1 MKRGATVRGASR
13 RRFLRALGL
22 GGAAAMLPSF
32 AWRQGV
38 RAQAAPPVR
47 LLILTSAHGAPRE
60 HWKMNLPGLPAS
72 ADGSVPLSGVAQG
85 DFSLVLAPLYDVRN
99 RLTVVEGLAMMSAMM
114 DEPGN
119 NHGVSW
125 AHLLTSSPA
134 DYENP
139 IHTGGGIHPFART
152 MSIDQY
158 IARQVSTGEMIPSLE
173 LAGGGRFGSGP
184 LGFATAPDGSWLPYE
199 DDPQSAYDRMFPT
212 GAPTPDEPAAPTRR
226 QLIAAQRPSVLDL
239 AASEYDRVI
248 PQLGAQ
254 DREKLEQHRDQ
265 IRALETRLAGG
276 PVVAGTCDPTFNG
289 SGDAT
294 DQFFRL
300 TAIAFACNLTRVVT
314 INLDQLQPGDFGAPP
329 GDVHQDY
336 AHGETPE
343 AYMHMANYYRHH
355 TQQFA
360 QLINHLD
367 AVPEGDGT
375 LLDNTM
381 IIWITELATGPH
393 DMADGLT
400 IVAGGGGGA
409 LSPGRYLRFA
419 QNRPSPC
426 SSYGCLG
433 GDDIGPGQS
442 HLFVS
447 AMQAMGMPDNSF
459 GQTSGTAL
467 DGSPIDMTGPLP
479 ML

>member
-1 MKRGATVRGASR
+1 MKHDATR

-32 AWRQGV
+32 QWRQ
-38 RAQAAPPVR
+38 RAQAAASTPTR
-47 LLILTSAHGAPRE
+47 LLILTTQHGAPRE
-60 HWKMNLPGLPAS
+60 HWKMNVPGLPPN
-72 ADGSVPLSGVAQG
+72 ADGAAALGGLSQA
-85 DFSLVLAPLYDVRN
+85 DFSYVLAPLHAVRN
-99 RLTVVEGLAMMSAMM
+99 RLTVVEGLAMISAML
-114 DEPGN
+114 DQPGN

-125 AHLLTSSPA
+125 AHLLTTSPA

-158 IARQVSTGEMIPSLE
+158 IAQQVSSADMIPSLE

-184 LGFATAPDGSWLPYE
+184 VGFATAADGSWLPYE
-199 DDPQSAYDRMFPT
+199 NDPARAFDRLFPVGPPT
-212 GAPTPDEPAAPTRR
+212 GEPRAPTRR
-226 QLIAAQRPSVLDL
+226 ELIAAQRPSVLDL
-239 AASEYDRVI
+239 AAREYERVI
-248 PQLGAQ
+248 PDLGTE
-254 DREKLEQHRDQ
+254 DRRKLEMHRDQ
-265 IRALETRLAGG
+265 IRALEQRLGG
-276 PVVAGTCDPTFNG
+276 NPLVPTSCDSNFTG
-289 SGDAT
+289 GGDAI

-314 INLDQLQPGDFGAPP
+314 INLDQLEPADFGAPP

-343 AYMHMANYYRHH
+343 AYMHMANYYRYHAE
-355 TQQFA
+355 QFSD
-360 QLINHLD
+360 LVGYLD
-367 AVPEGDGT
+367 AVPEGGGT

-381 IIWITELATGPH
+381 VIWITELSTGPH

-409 LSPGRYLRFA
+409 LEPGRYVRFA

-426 SSYGCLG
+426 STYGCQG
-433 GDDIGPGQS
+433 GADVGPGQS

-447 AMQAMGMPDNSF
+447 AMQAMGMPDDSF
-459 GQTSGTAL
+459 GTSTGTAL

-479 ML
+479 LL

>member
-1 MKRGATVRGASR
+1 MVS
-13 RRFLRALGL
+13 
-22 GGAAAMLPSF
+22 AMLDP
-32 AWRQGV
+32 
-38 RAQAAPPVR
+38 
-47 LLILTSAHGAPRE
+47 
-60 HWKMNLPGLPAS
+60 
-72 ADGSVPLSGVAQG
+72 
-85 DFSLVLAPLYDVRN
+85 
-99 RLTVVEGLAMMSAMM
+99 
-114 DEPGN
+114 PGN

-134 DYENP
+134 DYANP

-152 MSIDQY
+152 QSIDQY
-158 IARQVSTGEMIPSLE
+158 IARQVSTADMIPSLE

-184 LGFATAPDGSWLPYE
+184 VGFATAADGSWLPYE
-199 DDPQSAYDRMFPT
+199 NDPMRAFDRLFPT
-212 GAPTPDEPAAPTRR
+212 GTPTAEPSAPTRR
-226 QLIAAQRPSVLDL
+226 QLIAARRSSVLDL
-239 AASEYDRVI
+239 AAGEYERVTPSLGSEDR
-248 PQLGAQ
+248 Q
-254 DREKLEQHRDQ
+254 KLEMHRDQ
-265 IRALETRLAGG
+265 IRALEQRLGSSPG
-276 PVVAGTCDPTFNG
+276 VPTTCDPTFAG
-289 SGDAT
+289 GGDAV

-314 INLDQLQPGDFGAPP
+314 INLDQLMPGDFGAPP

-343 AYMHMANYYRHH
+343 AYMHMANYYRYH
-355 TQQFA
+355 TRQFA
-360 QLINHLD
+360 DLLGYLD
-367 AVPEGDGT
+367 AVPEGGGT

-426 SSYGCLG
+426 STYGCLG
-433 GDDIGPGQS
+433 GADIGPGQS

-447 AMQAMGMPDNSF
+447 AMQAMGMPDDSF
-459 GQTSGTAL
+459 GMTTGSAL